1 MDGIKITR
9 VVRELMSLLQKM
21 GIGMGISELE
31 SVTEE
36 DIININAMLES
47 FNFNFNFN
55 VGVDLDVEMEE
66 LKEELGSWFI
76 ADWELYVGA

>member
-1 MDGIKITR
+1 MDGMKITR
-9 VVRELMSLLQKM
+9 VVMEWLSLLQKM
-21 GIGMGISELE
+21 GIGRGISELE

-47 FNFNFNFN
+47 FNFNFD
-55 VGVDLDVEMEE
+55 VGVDLDVQMEE

-76 ADWELYVGA
+76 PDYELFVGA

>member
-1 MDGIKITR
+1 MDGIKITK
-9 VVRELMSLLQKM
+9 VVEELMCLLQKM
-21 GIGMGISELE
+21 GMEMGISELE

-47 FNFNFNFN
+47 FKFNFN

-76 ADWELYVGA
+76 PDYELFVGA